1 MVFGVVLETNLKS
14 ISMSDARNTFGKRA
28 LTQKSRKLPVRFDLT
43 AMVSISFL
51 LIIFFMLSSYMSRP
65 QAMDLGMPEKSRF
78 IDDFPTG
85 CCLCADDRSMTL
97 LLGKNNEIISY
108 YGLVTIPYEEP
119 KNLNY
124 NANSLR
130 KELFNKSKLVLERY
144 NNDPKKGLI
153 VIIKPSKESNY
164 KNVVDVLD
172 EMAIVGVKTYAI
184 VDITPEEM
192 NMLSQY

>member
-1 MVFGVVLETNLKS
+1 
-14 ISMSDARNTFGKRA
+14 MSDARNTFGKRA

-65 QAMDLGMPEKSRF
+65 QAMDLGMPDR
-78 IDDFPTG
+78 PTCCGYWGGG
-85 CCLCADDRSMTL
+85 CGGDDRSMTL

-119 KNLNY
+119 KKLNY
-124 NANSLR
+124 DVNSLR

-192 NMLSQY
+192 SMLSQY